1 MSGPAQYVAVAALE
15 DPQRFVND
23 MIAEF
28 DKRRKLL
35 CERLNEIDGHSGKLP
50 NEHFT
55 HFPM

>member
-1 MSGPAQYVAVAALE
+1 MQYAAVAALE

-28 DKRRKLL
+28 DKRRKLP
-35 CERLNEIDGHSGKLP
+35 CERLNKIDGYSCKLP